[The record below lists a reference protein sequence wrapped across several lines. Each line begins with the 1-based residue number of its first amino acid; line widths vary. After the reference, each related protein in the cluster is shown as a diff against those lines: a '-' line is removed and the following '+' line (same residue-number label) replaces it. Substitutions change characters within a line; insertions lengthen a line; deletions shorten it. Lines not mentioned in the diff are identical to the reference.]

1 MSMTAGQLADA
12 VARSA
17 ALIAVVAALV
27 VGLTHW
33 GVRRRLLAPFG
44 WWPRFVR
51 AWSDPAV
58 RPVERRLLASGGN
71 PQDAPLWLI
80 GVALAFGLLV
90 IAATR
95 WVLGTVLLLQSM
107 QNAGARAW
115 LRLAVAAVTAV
126 LSLALI
132 VRVIGSW
139 LGLGRHN
146 RWMRP
151 MYFLTDWLVEP
162 IRRRLPGFGAL
173 DLSPLLAYLL
183 ILIVRSVL
191 LNLV

>member
-1 MSMTAGQLADA
+1 MSMTAGELADT
-12 VARSA
+12 VARGA

-27 VGLTHW
+27 VASTHW

-51 AWSDPAV
+51 AWSDPV
-58 RPVERRLLASGGN
+58 MRPVERRLLAAGGN
-71 PQDAPLWLI
+71 PQDASLWLI
-80 GVALAFGLLV
+80 GVALVLGLLA

-95 WVLGTVLLLQSM
+95 WVLGTIVLLESM

-115 LRLAVAAVTAV
+115 LRLAVAAVTSL
-126 LSLALI
+126 LSFALI

-139 LGLGRHN
+139 VGAGRYH

-162 IRRRLPGFGAL
+162 IRRRLPAFGML

-183 ILIVRSVL
+183 VLIVRSL
-191 LNLV
+191 LLDRL

>member
-1 MSMTAGQLADA
+1 MSMTAGQVADA
-12 VARSA
+12 VVRSA
-17 ALIAVVAALV
+17 ALLAVVAALV
-27 VGLTHW
+27 AGLTHW
-33 GVRRRLLAPFG
+33 GVRRRLLPPFG

-51 AWSDPAV
+51 AWSDPV
-58 RPVERRLLASGGN
+58 MRPIERRLLASGGN

-80 GVALAFGLLV
+80 GVALAFGLLA

-95 WVLGTVLLLQSM
+95 WVLGTIVLLQSM
-107 QNAGARAW
+107 QNAGADAW
-115 LRLAVAAVTAV
+115 LRLGVAAVTSV

-139 LGLGRHN
+139 LGVGRYN

-151 MYFLTDWLVEP
+151 MYYLTDWLVEP
-162 IRRRLPGFGAL
+162 IRRRLPGLGGL

-191 LNLV
+191 LNLL

>member
-1 MSMTAGQLADA
+1 MSMTPGQLADA
-12 VARSA
+12 VVRGA
-17 ALIAVVAALV
+17 ALAALVAALV
-27 VGLTHW
+27 VGSTHW
-33 GVRRRLLAPFG
+33 GVRRRFLSPFG

-51 AWSDPAV
+51 AWSDPLL
-58 RPVERRLLASGGN
+58 RPVERRLLAAGGN

-80 GVALAFGLLV
+80 GVALVFGLLA

-95 WVLGTVLLLQSM
+95 WVLGTAVFLQSM

-115 LRLAVAAVTAV
+115 LRLAIAAFTSL

-139 LGLGRHN
+139 LGIGRYH

-162 IRRRLPGFGAL
+162 IRRRLPAFGVL

-183 ILIVRSVL
+183 VLIVRSVL
-191 LNLV
+191 LDRL